1 MRDIFKKLSLFVVA
15 LMILSSCKKEY
26 LETNPS
32 SDVSDETVFSTT
44 KGAQVALD
52 GTYRSMYTSL
62 TNHGNFGQK
71 SAEIVS
77 DLMGNDIVVHAAGY
91 GWFNAEYQY
100 SAIATSTSGSRSE
113 RTWYYYYRTI
123 NNVNRIIAN
132 LEKATG
138 TQAEK
143 DYIKGQALALRA
155 HSYFYLVN
163 FFQQTYKGNESKP
176 GVPLYTEPTS
186 EGKARGT
193 VQEVYTQIVKDLKDA
208 EGLLQGKTR
217 IHKSHINVN
226 TVQGILARV
235 ALQMEDW
242 TTARDYAKLARANIA
257 PMASSVFTAG
267 FSAIANTE
275 WIWGLEVNVEQATIY
290 ASYFS
295 HWDNTAAGYA
305 GLGSYRKITKVLY
318 DQIPDG
324 DIRKTLFKAPGATG
338 SLPDYTFTKFR
349 KPNASSWNGDYLLMR
364 AGEMFLIEAEASARL
379 GAAGEANALSVL
391 NTLVKA
397 RFPAYNFTG
406 TGSAL
411 INEILLQRRIEL
423 YGEGFA
429 YNDIKR
435 LKTGLNRPTGAG
447 NHGSPNFD
455 AVRYTLPDAS
465 PLFLMRIPQ
474 EELNTNKAL
483 TPADQNP

>member
-1 MRDIFKKLSLFVVA
+1 MRDIYKKLSLLLVGLV
-15 LMILSSCKKEY
+15 ILSSCKKEY
-26 LETNPS
+26 LETGPTQE
-32 SDVSDETVFSTT
+32 VSEETVFTTT

-62 TNHGNFGQK
+62 TDHGNFGQK

-77 DLMGNDIVVHAAGY
+77 DLMGNDIVVHASGY
-91 GWFNAEYQY
+91 GWFNGEYQY
-100 SAIATSTSGSRSE
+100 SAIATATLNSRSG

-123 NNVNRIIAN
+123 NNAN
-132 LEKATG
+132 KILAKIDAATG

-155 HSYFYLVN
+155 HSYFYLIN
-163 FFQQTYKGNESKP
+163 FFQQTYKGNETKP

-186 EGKARGT
+186 EGNPRGT
-193 VQEVYTQIVKDLKDA
+193 VQGVYTQIVKDLKAA
-208 EGLLQGKTR
+208 EVLLQGKTR

-226 TVQGILARV
+226 TVQGIIARV

-242 TTARDYAKLARANIA
+242 TMARDYAKLSRANIA
-257 PMASSVFTAG
+257 PMTSSVFTAG

-290 ASYFS
+290 ASYYS

-324 DIRKTLFKAPGATG
+324 DIRKTLFVAPGAGG
-338 SLPDYTFTKFR
+338 SLPVYTFTKFR
-349 KPNASSWNGDYLLMR
+349 KPSASSWNGDYLLMR
-364 AGEMFLIEAEASARL
+364 AGEMYLIEAEASARL
-379 GAAGEANALSVL
+379 GGAGEANALAVL

-397 RFPAYNFTG
+397 RNPAYNFTG
-406 TGSAL
+406 TGTDL

-423 YGEGFA
+423 FGEGFSL
-429 YNDIKR
+429 NDIKR

-447 NHGSPNFD
+447 NHGAPNFD
-455 AVRYTLPDAS
+455 AVKYTLPDAS

-474 EELNTNKAL
+474 DELNSNKAL